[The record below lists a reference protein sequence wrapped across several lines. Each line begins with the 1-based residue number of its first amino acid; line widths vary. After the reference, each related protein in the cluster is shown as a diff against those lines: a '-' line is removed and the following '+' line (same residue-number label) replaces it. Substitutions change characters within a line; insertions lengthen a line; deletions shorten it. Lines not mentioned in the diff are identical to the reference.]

1 MNDHS
6 PFWIF
11 VWEDKMPNRES
22 RRQRRFVKR
31 REEIL
36 DVAACV
42 FAEKGYGDTKITE
55 IAEALDIADGTLYN
69 YFDSKRDILL
79 AIMNKAR
86 SDIEPL
92 EQEIGE
98 LETREDIVAM
108 LAKSYDVFM
117 AHLPLMRT
125 LLMEAWADDAILQEY
140 LVDRLEH
147 VGQRAHEFIVSRV
160 KAGDFRPI
168 DPALATQMVLGMFFA
183 PILAV
188 LRGIMPPP
196 SPEQRRVLAEAAV
209 DLLLDGIRVRPERG
223 DEK

>member
-1 MNDHS
+1 MNSHS

-36 DVAACV
+36 DVAARI

-55 IAEALDIADGTLYN
+55 IADALDIADGTLYN

-79 AIMNKAR
+79 AIMDKAK
-86 SDIEPL
+86 SDTEPL
-92 EQEIGE
+92 LQEIGE
-98 LETREDIVAM
+98 LKTRDDIVAM
-108 LAKSYDVFM
+108 LATSYDVFI
-117 AHLPLMRT
+117 AHLPFTRT

-140 LVDRLEH
+140 LIDRLEQ
-147 VGQRAHEFIVSRV
+147 VGQRAHEFIVSRID
-160 KAGDFRPI
+160 AGDFRPI
-168 DPALATQMVLGMFFA
+168 DPALAAQMVLGMFFA

-188 LRGIMPPP
+188 LRGITPPP
-196 SPEQRRVLAEAAV
+196 SPEQCRVLAGAAV
-209 DLLLDGIRVRPERG
+209 DLLLDGIRVRPEG
-223 DEK
+223 